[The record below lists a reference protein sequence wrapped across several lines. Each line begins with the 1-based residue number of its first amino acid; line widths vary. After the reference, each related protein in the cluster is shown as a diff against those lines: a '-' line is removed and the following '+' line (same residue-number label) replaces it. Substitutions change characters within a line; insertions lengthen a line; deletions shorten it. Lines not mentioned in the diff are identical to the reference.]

1 MRLNMPQ
8 TKSMTLC
15 REIGEENHFPVCI
28 NSFFLTLRFVYKSII
43 KFKIIIFWTVN
54 RYLTVYG
61 IFEILDKVSQ
71 GCIF

>member
-1 MRLNMPQ
+1 MQKNRR
-8 TKSMTLC
+8 
-15 REIGEENHFPVCI
+15 RESFFRSVLIH
-28 NSFFLTLRFVYKSII
+28 FFLTLRFVYKSII

-54 RYLTVYG
+54 RNLTVYG

>member
-1 MRLNMPQ
+1 
-8 TKSMTLC
+8 MTLC
-15 REIGEENHFPVCI
+15 RKIGDENHFPVCI
-28 NSFFLTLRFVYKSII
+28 IHFFLTLRFVYKSII

-54 RYLTVYG
+54 RNLTVYG

>member
-1 MRLNMPQ
+1 MQKNRR
-8 TKSMTLC
+8 
-15 REIGEENHFPVCI
+15 RESFSGLY

-54 RYLTVYG
+54 RNLTVYG

>member
-1 MRLNMPQ
+1 MQKNRR
-8 TKSMTLC
+8 
-15 REIGEENHFPVCI
+15 REYFPVCI

-54 RYLTVYG
+54 RNLTVYG

-71 GCIF
+71 GCIFLIH

>member
-1 MRLNMPQ
+1 
-8 TKSMTLC
+8 MTLC
-15 REIGEENHFPVCI
+15 REIGEENHFPACI

-54 RYLTVYG
+54 RNLTVYG